1 MKILGFIKENSSIL
15 AISGITL
22 VSCIALLT
30 QPRTESTLVE
40 SMSFQ
45 DESLDLT
52 VRTKEG
58 GELNLR
64 VTGRN
69 TTEVVQNLKPILRG
83 LASSIL
89 PEKSSHSI
97 QLVEG

>member
-1 MKILGFIKENSSIL
+1 MKILGFIKENYSIL

-30 QPRTESTLVE
+30 QQRTESTLVE
-40 SMSFQ
+40 SISFQ

-69 TTEVVQNLKPILRG
+69 TTEVLKSLKQILKSMEER
-83 LASSIL
+83 SSV
-89 PEKSSHSI
+89 EKS
-97 QLVEG
+97 